1 MCNISMRRSSF
12 WSQDLISLVSS
23 LRPCLSPS
31 FPVVQMTIAQWI
43 PLPCSVSA
51 YENFLL
57 TMWPRWP

>member
-1 MCNISMRRSSF
+1 MRSSF
-12 WSQDLISLVSS
+12 WSQDLISLVSP
-23 LRPCLSPS
+23 LRPCLSPGL
-31 FPVVQMTIAQWI
+31 PVVQMTIARWI